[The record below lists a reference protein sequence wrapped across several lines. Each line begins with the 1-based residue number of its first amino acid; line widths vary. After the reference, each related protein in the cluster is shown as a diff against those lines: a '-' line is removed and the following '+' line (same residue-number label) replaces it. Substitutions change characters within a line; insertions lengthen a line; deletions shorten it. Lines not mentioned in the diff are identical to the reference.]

1 MNESEVM
8 QLDSCTWREIIE
20 SENYPVVKQYK
31 LKLMKTIALALAAF
45 TLIMAG
51 FFYLDHDPRTG
62 WSVMFTIFVVMLI
75 SYIVLRTWKNTV
87 FVTFLEATAIVVV
100 AFRYLI
106 VNNVTYGMNA
116 SAWMWLLLLPMGC
129 IYFGGILW
137 GGLFSCIIG
146 TFGTLLLYTP
156 FLGFDLIG
164 YDTSSIMWFPYI
176 YGVATVIALLIQ
188 YEIGRYRVL
197 QEKNSSS
204 QKEMIQSGSDKIEEL
219 TLHSILAIANA
230 VDDKDPFM
238 QKHSIRVAEY
248 AVKIA
253 SQLNWSKDE
262 IFNLYCIALL
272 HDIGKIRVP
281 EMVLKKNGP
290 LTPEERKIMQN
301 HVSAGAEIL
310 EDLTMLAHASEVAK
324 YHHERY
330 DGKGY
335 SEGLQGEE
343 IPIEARIVMI
353 ADCYDAMTSDRAYRT
368 DPGQFYEV
376 EQLLAGSGTQ
386 FDPQLVEILINLL
399 DSGKLAEKS
408 VLDEFLN
415 RSTESEMLLRRV
427 ITEFTQLSKMLAR
440 KDALTNLVNREDAKM
455 QINTY
460 LCDKRHKG
468 ALLILDLD
476 NFKMINDQLGHTA
489 GDNALITFAKILTKA
504 VREADIVC
512 RLGGDE
518 FIIFMREM
526 TDRDSIINKV
536 TYIITET
543 KSEVSPTSLH
553 RVVSASV
560 GIAMAQQDGET
571 FDELYQNADSA
582 LYYVKNN
589 GKSGYFFYGEDD
601 KTA

>member
-1 MNESEVM
+1 M
-8 QLDSCTWREIIE
+8 
-20 SENYPVVKQYK
+20 
-31 LKLMKTIALALAAF
+31 
-45 TLIMAG
+45 
-51 FFYLDHDPRTG
+51 
-62 WSVMFTIFVVMLI
+62 
-75 SYIVLRTWKNTV
+75 
-87 FVTFLEATAIVVV
+87 
-100 AFRYLI
+100 
-106 VNNVTYGMNA
+106 
-116 SAWMWLLLLPMGC
+116 
-129 IYFGGILW
+129 
-137 GGLFSCIIG
+137 
-146 TFGTLLLYTP
+146 
-156 FLGFDLIG
+156 
-164 YDTSSIMWFPYI
+164 
-176 YGVATVIALLIQ
+176 
-188 YEIGRYRVL
+188 
-197 QEKNSSS
+197 
-204 QKEMIQSGSDKIEEL
+204 
-219 TLHSILAIANA
+219 
-230 VDDKDPFM
+230 
-238 QKHSIRVAEY
+238 
-248 AVKIA
+248 
-253 SQLNWSKDE
+253 
-262 IFNLYCIALL
+262 
-272 HDIGKIRVP
+272 
-281 EMVLKKNGP
+281 
-290 LTPEERKIMQN
+290 
-301 HVSAGAEIL
+301 
-310 EDLTMLAHASEVAK
+310 
-324 YHHERY
+324 
-330 DGKGY
+330 
-335 SEGLQGEE
+335 
-343 IPIEARIVMI
+343 
-353 ADCYDAMTSDRAYRT
+353 
-368 DPGQFYEV
+368 
-376 EQLLAGSGTQ
+376 
-386 FDPQLVEILINLL
+386 

-512 RLGGDE
+512 RLGGNE